1 MTKSTKNV
9 TDEPTVEP
17 TVEPTDEPT
26 VEPTDEP
33 TELET
38 RIRTQVSSIKTE
50 EAKFSKAKSEISKK
64 SMLLVVS
71 CGEYFLIHGNDKET
85 VETFNKDYLNS
96 LKARDKVSGTAS
108 RDNFLDKLR
117 EVKEAKGEE
126 FKPADFISEIATDF
140 PKKGDK
146 VSSMTTMR
154 EAFQDKEGL
163 AETRYEGLHVS
174 FKTLATVGK
183 LAGQISYDNLQTI
196 LLTMEKM
203 GPDKQGSGVIPSD
216 KTDSYYNAS
225 LALLTPISKSL
236 AVDETTTD

>member
-9 TDEPTVEP
+9 TEEATV
-17 TVEPTDEPT
+17 
-26 VEPTDEP
+26 EP
-33 TELET
+33 TELEIL
-38 RIRTQVSSIKTE
+38 IRKQVSSIKTE

-71 CGEYFLIHGNDKET
+71 CGEYFIIHGNDKET

-108 RDNFLDKLR
+108 RDNFLDKLK
-117 EVKEAKGEE
+117 EVKEAKGEK
-126 FKPADFISEIATDF
+126 FKPEDFLAEIATDF
-140 PKKGDK
+140 PKEGNK

-163 AETRYEGLHVS
+163 AKTRYEGLHVT

-216 KTDSYYNAS
+216 KTDAFYNAS

-236 AVDETTTD
+236 AVDEKTND